1 MTSWS
6 ACVWEKAAWWRATLE
21 INWPLARQIWHPVYT
36 CGHAHTHTHGFPF
49 VLNSETL
56 WVDQCVPAGVYIQL
70 YRQTGTEAGRET
82 VSMAGFIFR
91 GSNPWGKVKYLT
103 EIRTHKVHRSPGTSE
118 PILTWIVLYLRWN
131 TETESRQHSFVLQ
144 RSMAASNITMHSDYN
159 RFGIGLDWDKGYKI
173 SNL

>member
-1 MTSWS
+1 MNDKLICVCVRESCLMKSNAGNKLTSGPTNLTP
-6 ACVWEKAAWWRATLE
+6 CIHVRT
-21 INWPLARQIWHPVYT
+21 
-36 CGHAHTHTHGFPF
+36 HTHTRGFPF

-56 WVDQCVPAGVYIQL
+56 WADQCVPAEVYIQL

-91 GSNPWGKVKYLT
+91 GLNPRGKVKYLT
-103 EIRTHKVHRSPGTSE
+103 ETRTHKLHWSLGTSE
-118 PILTWIVLYLRWN
+118 PILSWIVLCLHWN

-144 RSMAASNITMHSDYN
+144 KSMAASNITMHSDYN
-159 RFGIGLDWDKGYKI
+159 GFGIGLDWDKGYKI